1 MKSSPKRT
9 KIVCTIGPASESVR
23 TMVALGAAGMD
34 VARLNFS
41 HGTHESHSALLRRLR
56 QAGARLEH
64 PFGILQDLQGPKIR
78 VGELPKDGVTLVAG
92 REIVFTTSPT
102 PQAGDIPVTLPELH
116 RDVKRG
122 ERILLDDGLLECK
135 VRRVDGRR
143 IHAEVIQGGKLT
155 SHKGLN
161 LPGSRLKIPAL
172 SNKDRADARW
182 GMAAGVDFMAMSFVR
197 SPEDVRDLRRVLGRY
212 AGGKRIKVVGK
223 IEKPEAVERF
233 DEILPL
239 LDAVMIA
246 RGDLGIETPA
256 AQVPVVQKQLIA
268 ASRSRGIPVVVA
280 TQMLDSMQRNPR
292 PTRAE
297 VSDVANAV
305 ADHADAVM
313 LSGETATGSFP
324 VEAVRVMADTIRA
337 TESSPFDDLAPSG
350 ASPSRDVPEFL
361 SGAVRLVSDSLG
373 HAPIIVITS
382 SGRTA
387 REIAAARP
395 ETRIHAIVSDPQAAR
410 QLSLVWAVEPW
421 PLSRQANVETRIRQS
436 LSLLKRARALRSGE
450 RVIVVCGP
458 KTGAP
463 GTANRISI
471 MTV

>member
-1 MKSSPKRT
+1 MKPSPKRT

-23 TMVALGAAGMD
+23 TMVTLGAAGMD

-41 HGTHESHSALLRRLR
+41 HGTHESHAVLLRRLR
-56 QAGARLEH
+56 QAGRRLDR

-78 VGELPKDGVTLVAG
+78 VGDLPKDGVTLVTV

-102 PQAGDIPVTLPELH
+102 PLAGDIPVTLPELH

-122 ERILLDDGLLECK
+122 ERMLLDDGLLECV
-135 VRRVDGRR
+135 VRRVLGRR
-143 IHAEVIQGGKLT
+143 IHTEVIQGGKLT

-161 LPGSRLKIPAL
+161 LPGTRLKIPAL
-172 SNKDRADARW
+172 SDKDRADARW
-182 GMAAGVDFMAMSFVR
+182 GMAAGVDFVAMSFVR
-197 SPEDVRDLRRVLGRY
+197 SPEDVRDLRRVLGRS
-212 AGGKRIKVVGK
+212 AGGKRIKVIGK

-239 LDAVMIA
+239 LDVVMIA

-268 ASRSRGIPVVVA
+268 ASRARGIPVIVA

-324 VEAVRVMADTIRA
+324 VEAVRIMAETIRA
-337 TESSPFDDLAPSG
+337 TEASPFDDLAPAA
-350 ASPSRDVPEFL
+350 ASPARDIPEL
-361 SGAVRLVSDSLG
+361 LGDAVRRISDSLG

-395 ETRIHAIVSDPQAAR
+395 ETRIHAIVSDPQVAR
-410 QLSLVWAVEPW
+410 QLSAVWAVEPW
-421 PLSRQANVETRIRQS
+421 LLPKQTKVEARIRRS
-436 LSLLKRARALRSGE
+436 LSQLKRAKALRPGE
-450 RVIVVCGP
+450 RAVVVSGP
-458 KTGAP
+458 RSGKP

-471 MTV
+471 LS